1 MPKRK
6 DKTVMLKNGLSIF
19 VSKYIK
25 EDFEKL
31 VEMYASLS
39 KEALRWTRPPYNK
52 ETIKKLSKDKNLIL

>member
-1 MPKRK
+1 
-6 DKTVMLKNGLSIF
+6 MLKNGLSIF